1 MTIYAGFIYP
11 VVAHWAWDV
20 GYGWLVEG
28 VTYSNETIAYQ
39 DFAGSGVVH
48 VVGGAAAIVG
58 AFFVGPRLGRFTE
71 VGEVHTIQGHTVTV
85 ITRDV
90 FIIRTLTTTGRFCHT
105 C

>member
-39 DFAGSGVVH
+39 VSQYTQH
-48 VVGGAAAIVG
+48 PIY
-58 AFFVGPRLGRFTE
+58 L
-71 VGEVHTIQGHTVTV
+71 
-85 ITRDV
+85 
-90 FIIRTLTTTGRFCHT
+90 
-105 C
+105 